1 MSEWRGFLLKADVQ
15 MEISEI
21 RADVHGKA
29 SGVRPDVRLQV
40 SGVRPCLHHVFAS
53 C

>member
-1 MSEWRGFLLKADVQ
+1 MSGWRGFVLKADVQ
-15 MEISEI
+15 VEI
-21 RADVHGKA
+21 RADVHEKA

-40 SGVRPCLHHVFAS
+40 SGVRPCSHHVFAS